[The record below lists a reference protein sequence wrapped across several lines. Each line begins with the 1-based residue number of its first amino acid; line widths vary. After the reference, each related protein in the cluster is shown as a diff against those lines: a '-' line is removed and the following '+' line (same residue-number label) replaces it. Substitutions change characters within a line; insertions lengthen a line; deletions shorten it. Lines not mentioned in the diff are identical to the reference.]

1 MHEFELIK
9 NYFQKLSKKSPS
21 SLNLN
26 DDVFFNKK
34 NRLVVSVDTYTEGN
48 HFVNFKKAD
57 LVIKKIIRSS
67 ISDVICKGCST
78 KILFYFWIR

>member
-9 NYFQKLSKKSPS
+9 NYFQKLSKKLPS

-34 NRLVVSVDTYTEGN
+34 RELVISVDTYIEGN
-48 HFVNFKKAD
+48 HFIDFKMP
-57 LVIKKIIRSS
+57 
-67 ISDVICKGCST
+67 
-78 KILFYFWIR
+78 